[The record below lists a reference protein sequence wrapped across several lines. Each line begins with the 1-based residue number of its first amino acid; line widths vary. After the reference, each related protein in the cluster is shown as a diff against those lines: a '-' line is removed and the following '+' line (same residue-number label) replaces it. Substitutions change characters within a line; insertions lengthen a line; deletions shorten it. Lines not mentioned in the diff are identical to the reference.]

1 LSVVVFF
8 SCLVVLELSEI
19 EDAFITHVEQEVE
32 DRKVGQEAMLLLI
45 HLIIRLGLEIRIRQ
59 RVLGADRLAKVD
71 FRGRRKEE
79 GGRSIL
85 RGQGD
90 FGLDVDQFAHFSPN
104 GLVEIEQIVPTLF
117 EERTDVVLIIF
128 KEGRLAVGTLQG
140 VPMQMP
146 PVAVVADARIL
157 DER

>member
-1 LSVVVFF
+1 M
-8 SCLVVLELSEI
+8 SEI
-19 EDAFITHVEQEVE
+19 EDTFITHVEQEVE
-32 DRKVGQEAMLLLI
+32 DRKVGQETVFLLI
-45 HLIIRLGLEIRIRQ
+45 HLIVGLGLEVRIRQ
-59 RVLGADRLAKVD
+59 RVLGGDRLAVVD

-90 FGLDVDQFAHFSPN
+90 FGLYIDQFAHFGPD
-104 GLVEIEQIVPTLF
+104 GLVEIEQIVPALF
-117 EERTDVVLIIF
+117 KERTDIVLIIC
-128 KEGRLAVGTLQG
+128 KERRFAVSTLQG